1 MNKIRVTPILI
12 LFLGLISISCGTS
25 DGGGDVTTEFG
36 AVFVSSNTTPV
47 VGIFDFSSSSVSSV
61 QFGLSSTDSD
71 GIIYSAASDE
81 LYIASRTNNRVEV
94 YSDLKNTE
102 ASLNIN
108 LAFSSSQDF
117 SNARKLAASGSK
129 VVVSQDAS
137 DANNQ
142 TNAYYVYEI
151 GDNSATLTNTY
162 TADINLWDIQF
173 SGNTLYAIQDNSD
186 TLAVYNN
193 FLSNSDGLVSP
204 DTKVQIEGIV
214 RTHALHYNASSDI
227 MFLSDIGDA
236 GSSTDGAIHVIT
248 NFSSKFTAAG
258 NNGTI
263 SSSDQVVI
271 EGSNTQLGNP
281 VGIAYDSSS
290 QKIYVAERAV
300 DGGKLLEFNLPSAN
314 GNPSPTFSQNFA
326 GAAAVYLAN

>member
-1 MNKIRVTPILI
+1 MNMIRVTTILI